1 MTIASKDIPYVREE
15 RLHKEL
21 SNITYKRDRLRDQI
35 RKEGRDEILLERLQ
49 ALETNACYIYRE
61 LEVRTARR
69 KAHQQYTQQKYG
81 KKFRKNKD
89 NRAKPRQNRV

>member
-35 RKEGRDEILLERLQ
+35 RKEGRDEILIERLMS
-49 ALETNACYIYRE
+49 LETTACYLYRE

-69 KAHQQYTQQKYG
+69 KAHQQYTQEKYG
-81 KKFRKNKD
+81 KKLR
-89 NRAKPRQNRV
+89 

>member
-21 SNITYKRDRLRDQI
+21 SNINYKRDRLRDQI
-35 RKEGRDEILLERLQ
+35 RKEGRDDILLERML
-49 ALETNACYIYRE
+49 ALETNACYIHRE
-61 LEVRTARR
+61 LEVRTARK
-69 KAHQQYTQQKYG
+69 KAHQAYMQEKYG
-81 KKFRKNKD
+81 KKVRKNKD

>member
-35 RKEGRDEILLERLQ
+35 RKEGRDDILIERLL
-49 ALETNACYIYRE
+49 ALETNAGYIHRE

-69 KAHQQYTQQKYG
+69 KAHQVYTREKYG
-81 KKFRKNKD
+81 KKIRKNKD

>member
-35 RKEGRDEILLERLQ
+35 RKEGRDDILIERLL
-49 ALETNACYIYRE
+49 ALETNACYIHRE

-69 KAHQQYTQQKYG
+69 KAHQVYTQEKYG
-81 KKFRKNKD
+81 KKIRKNKD